1 LAGFFRFYSKNRLS
15 NPYKRDQP
23 LPGVPLRSA
32 FFFGLFPKW
41 GEKFG
46 DRGEKFGDRGKSL
59 AIGEKSLAIGEKSLA
74 IGEKIFNLTPEYLF
88 SSEFLVTLI

>member
-1 LAGFFRFYSKNRLS
+1 
-15 NPYKRDQP
+15 
-23 LPGVPLRSA
+23 
-32 FFFGLFPKW
+32 LFPKW

-46 DRGEKFGDRGKSL
+46 DRGEKLGDQG
-59 AIGEKSLAIGEKSLA
+59 KSLA